1 MTIKLRLML
10 LIATGL
16 LTALIMSLAGYLG
29 NTRMGTAVQDSE
41 LSMTALRNHMEADM
55 MHDALRADVLSAMLV
70 GLGKS
75 TSTKAQVSD
84 SLKEHAEHFRQV
96 LADNLKLPLDNTLK
110 ANLEKIKP
118 SLDNYIST
126 GERIVTLALDDPDA
140 ARGELG
146 TFNAAFSQLEDQ
158 MATLSELIENNTQQ
172 ASVGTR
178 QSISVANF
186 TLGVVLI
193 ASLILL
199 LAQGRWVILSIMGP
213 LQTASRIAD
222 SIAHGNL
229 SEPIVEPVRKDEA
242 SALIRSLATMQRD
255 LRGMID
261 VVRSNAHGVN
271 TTSEQLS
278 HGCHEVAGSSQQQ
291 SAAASAMAAA
301 ASEMTAS
308 IEEITRHAERALAMA
323 NQAETLAKDGGQV
336 IHQVVSDMDGIAR
349 SAQQSAQVI
358 RTLDKESE
366 AIYSI
371 IQVIKGIADQTNLL
385 ALNAAIEA
393 ARAGEQ
399 GRGFAVVA
407 DEVRNLAGRTSASTQ
422 EIASMVGRIQQ
433 STREAVA
440 SMEEGVA
447 QVDKGMAVTADV
459 ERSIREILQA
469 TLNTTE
475 MVNDISRTIGE
486 QSLASNEIAHQ
497 VEMIAQMSESNSR
510 VIGQTASTTDE
521 LSSLAGQLSQSV
533 DRFRLYLIDFTHLK
547 SHLVELDIGQG
558 LRTGRGQTC
567 VVRRC
572 ARPFAYAAYPIG
584 TTRPAP

>member
-1 MTIKLRLML
+1 MKRLGSQPAVLARGTTMTIKLRLVL

-29 NTRMGTAVQDSE
+29 NTRMADAVQDNDV
-41 LSMTALRNHMEADM
+41 SMMVLRNHMEADM

-75 TSTKAQVSD
+75 TSTPAEVNS
-84 SLKEHAEHFRQV
+84 SIKEHAEHFREV
-96 LADNLKLPLDNTLK
+96 LAENLKLPLDASIK
-110 ANLEKIKP
+110 ASLEKIKP
-118 SLDNYIST
+118 SLDTYISA
-126 GERIVTLALDDPDA
+126 GERIVALALDNPEA
-140 ARGELG
+140 ARGELQ
-146 TFNAAFSQLEDQ
+146 TFNAAFSQLEEQ
-158 MATLSELIENNTQQ
+158 MAALSELIENNTQLT
-172 ASVGTR
+172 STGTR
-178 QSISVANF
+178 QTISNANW
-186 TLGVVLI
+186 TLAIVLG
-193 ASLILL
+193 ASLLLL
-199 LAQGRWVILSIMGP
+199 LAQGRWVTLSIMGP
-213 LQTASRIAD
+213 LRTASRIAQ

-229 SEPIVEPVRKDEA
+229 SEPIAEPKNQDEA

-255 LRGMID
+255 LRGMIE

-271 TTSEQLS
+271 GMSERLS
-278 HGCHEVAGSSQQQ
+278 QGCHEVAGSSQQQ
-291 SAAASAMAAA
+291 SVAASTMAAA

-308 IEEITRHAERALAMA
+308 IEEITRHAQRALDMA
-323 NQAETLAKDGGQV
+323 SQAETLAKDGGRV

-407 DEVRNLAGRTSASTQ
+407 DEVRSLAGRTSASTQ
-422 EIASMVGRIQQ
+422 EIASMVGSIQQ
-433 STREAVA
+433 NTRAAVI

-447 QVDKGMAVTADV
+447 QVDKGMAVTAEV
-459 ERSIREILQA
+459 ERAIREILQA
-469 TLNTTE
+469 TLSTTE
-475 MVNDISRTIGE
+475 LVNDISRTISE

-497 VEMIAQMSESNSR
+497 VERIAGMSESNSR
-510 VIGQTASTTDE
+510 VIGETASTTDE
-521 LSSLAGQLSQSV
+521 LSSLAGELSQPV
-533 DRFRLYLIDFTHLK
+533 DRFRL
-547 SHLVELDIGQG
+547 
-558 LRTGRGQTC
+558 
-567 VVRRC
+567 
-572 ARPFAYAAYPIG
+572 
-584 TTRPAP
+584 

>member
-1 MTIKLRLML
+1 MTSMTIKLRLWL

-29 NTRMGTAVQDSE
+29 NVRMADAVQDNE
-41 LSMTALRNHMEADM
+41 TSMTVLRNHMEADM

-75 TSTKAQVSD
+75 TSTKAEVGN
-84 SLKEHAEHFRQV
+84 SLKEHASHFRQV
-96 LADNLKLPLDNTLK
+96 LEDNLKLPLGDTLK
-110 ANLEKIKP
+110 TSLEKIKP
-118 SLDNYIST
+118 SLDTYINA
-126 GERIVTLALDDPDA
+126 GERIVALALDNPEA
-140 ARGELG
+140 ARGELE
-146 TFNAAFSQLEDQ
+146 TFNTAFSQLEGQ

-172 ASVGTR
+172 TSIGTR
-178 QSISVANF
+178 LTISNASF

-193 ASLILL
+193 ASLLL
-199 LAQGRWVILSIMGP
+199 LLVQGRWVSLSIMGP
-213 LQTASRIAD
+213 LQAASRIAA
-222 SIAHGNL
+222 SIARGNL
-229 SEPIVEPVRKDEA
+229 SEPIVVPDRKDEA
-242 SALIRSLATMQRD
+242 SALIRSLSTMQGD
-255 LRGMID
+255 LRGMIE

-271 TTSEQLS
+271 DMSEQLS
-278 HGCHEVAGSSQQQ
+278 QGCHEVAGSSQQQ
-291 SAAASAMAAA
+291 SAAASTMAAA

-308 IEEITRHAERALAMA
+308 IEEITQHAARALNMA
-323 NQAETLAKDGGQV
+323 NQAEALAKDGGRV

-407 DEVRNLAGRTSASTQ
+407 DEVRSLAGRTSASTQ

-433 STREAVA
+433 NTREAVT
-440 SMEEGVA
+440 SMEEGVT
-447 QVDKGMAVTADV
+447 QVDKGMAVTAEV
-459 ERSIREILQA
+459 ERAIREILQA
-469 TLNTTE
+469 TLSTTE
-475 MVNDISRTIGE
+475 LVNDISRTISE

-497 VEMIAQMSESNSR
+497 VEMIAGMSERNSQ
-510 VIGQTASTTDE
+510 VIGKTASTTDE
-521 LSSLAGQLSQSV
+521 LSALAGKLSQSV
-533 DRFRLYLIDFTHLK
+533 DRFRL
-547 SHLVELDIGQG
+547 
-558 LRTGRGQTC
+558 
-567 VVRRC
+567 
-572 ARPFAYAAYPIG
+572 
-584 TTRPAP
+584 

>member
-16 LTALIMSLAGYLG
+16 LTAMLMSLVSYLG
-29 NTRMGTAVQDSE
+29 NARMSDAVRE
-41 LSMTALRNHMEADM
+41 NEVSMTVLRNHMEADM
-55 MHDALRADVLSAMLV
+55 MHDALRADVLSALLV

-75 TSTKAQVSD
+75 ASSKDEVNS
-84 SLKEHAEHFRQV
+84 SLKEHAENFRKV
-96 LADNLKLPLDNTLK
+96 LADNLQLPVEAALKDKLQ
-110 ANLEKIKP
+110 AIKP
-118 SLDNYIST
+118 SLDTYI
-126 GERIVTLALDDPDA
+126 GAAERIVALALGDPEA
-140 ARGELG
+140 ARGELD
-146 TFNAAFSQLEDQ
+146 TFNNAFSQLEDQ
-158 MATLSELIENNTQQ
+158 MASLSELIESHTHQTGTGTQH
-172 ASVGTR
+172 T
-178 QSISVANF
+178 ISNANF
-186 TLGVVLI
+186 TLGAVLV
-193 ASLILL
+193 ASLLLL

-213 LQTASRIAD
+213 LQTASRIAAR
-222 SIAHGNL
+222 IAQGNL
-229 SEPIVEPVRKDEA
+229 SQAIVEPDRKDEA
-242 SALIRSLATMQRD
+242 SSLIRSLATMQRD

-261 VVRSNAHGVN
+261 VVRSNAHGITGV
-271 TTSEQLS
+271 TEQLS
-278 HGCHEVAGSSQQQ
+278 HGCHEVANSSQQQ
-291 SAAASAMAAA
+291 SSAASTMAAA

-308 IEEITRHAERALAMA
+308 IEEITRHAGHALEMA
-323 NQAETLAKDGGQV
+323 NQAEALAKDGGRV

-349 SAQQSAQVI
+349 SSQQSAQVI

-407 DEVRNLAGRTSASTQ
+407 DEVRSLAGRTSASTQ

-433 STREAVA
+433 STREAVT

-459 ERSIREILQA
+459 ERAIREILQA

-475 MVNDISRTIGE
+475 LVHDISRTISE
-486 QSLASNEIAHQ
+486 QSLASNEISHQ
-497 VEMIAQMSESNSR
+497 VEMIAGMSENNSR

-521 LSSLAGQLSQSV
+521 LSNLAGKLSQSV
-533 DRFRLYLIDFTHLK
+533 DRFQL
-547 SHLVELDIGQG
+547 
-558 LRTGRGQTC
+558 
-567 VVRRC
+567 
-572 ARPFAYAAYPIG
+572 
-584 TTRPAP
+584 

>member
-10 LIATGL
+10 LIGTGL
-16 LTALIMSLAGYLG
+16 LTALIMSLASYLG
-29 NTRMGTAVQDSE
+29 NTRMGDAVQDNDV
-41 LSMTALRNHMEADM
+41 SMTVLRNHMEADM
-55 MHDALRADVLSAMLV
+55 MHDALRADVLAAMLV

-75 TSTKAQVSD
+75 TSTPTEVNS

-96 LADNLKLPLDNTLK
+96 LADNFKQPLDDAIKTS
-110 ANLEKIKP
+110 LENIKP
-118 SLDNYIST
+118 SLDTYISA
-126 GERIVTLALDDPDA
+126 GERIVALALDNPEA
-140 ARGELG
+140 ARGELE
-146 TFNAAFSQLEDQ
+146 TFNAAFSRLEDQ
-158 MATLSELIENNTQQ
+158 MAALSELIENNTQLT
-172 ASVGTR
+172 SIGTR
-178 QSISVANF
+178 QTISQANW
-186 TLGVVLI
+186 TLAVVLI
-193 ASLILL
+193 ASLLLL

-213 LQTASRIAD
+213 LRTASHIAD

-229 SEPIVEPVRKDEA
+229 SEPIIEPKNHDEA

-255 LRGMID
+255 LRGMIE

-271 TTSEQLS
+271 GMSEQLS
-278 HGCHEVAGSSQQQ
+278 QGCHEVAGSSQQQ
-291 SAAASAMAAA
+291 SAAASTMAAA

-308 IEEITRHAERALAMA
+308 IEEITRHAQRALDMA
-323 NQAETLAKDGGQV
+323 NQAETLAKDGGRV

-407 DEVRNLAGRTSASTQ
+407 DEVRSLAGRTSASTQ

-433 STREAVA
+433 NTREAVT

-447 QVDKGMAVTADV
+447 QVDKGMAVTAEV
-459 ERSIREILQA
+459 ERAIREILQA
-469 TLNTTE
+469 TLSTTE
-475 MVNDISRTIGE
+475 LVNDISRTISE

-497 VEMIAQMSESNSR
+497 VEMIAGMSQSNSR
-510 VIGQTASTTDE
+510 VIGDTASTTDE
-521 LSSLAGQLSQSV
+521 LSSLAGKLSQSV
-533 DRFRLYLIDFTHLK
+533 DRFRL
-547 SHLVELDIGQG
+547 
-558 LRTGRGQTC
+558 
-567 VVRRC
+567 
-572 ARPFAYAAYPIG
+572 
-584 TTRPAP
+584 

>member
-1 MTIKLRLML
+1 MKRLGSQPAVLARGTTMTIKLRLVL

-29 NTRMGTAVQDSE
+29 NTRMADAVQDNDV
-41 LSMTALRNHMEADM
+41 SMTVLRNHMEADM

-75 TSTKAQVSD
+75 TSTPAEVNS
-84 SLKEHAEHFRQV
+84 SIKEHAEHFREV
-96 LADNLKLPLDNTLK
+96 LADNLKLPLDASIK
-110 ANLEKIKP
+110 ASLEKIKP
-118 SLDNYIST
+118 SLDTYISA
-126 GERIVTLALDDPDA
+126 GERIVALALDNPEA
-140 ARGELG
+140 ARGELQ

-158 MATLSELIENNTQQ
+158 MAALSELIENHTQLT
-172 ASVGTR
+172 STGTR
-178 QSISVANF
+178 QTISNANW
-186 TLGVVLI
+186 TLIIVLG
-193 ASLILL
+193 ASLLLL
-199 LAQGRWVILSIMGP
+199 LAQGRWVTLSIMGP
-213 LQTASRIAD
+213 LRTASRIAQ

-229 SEPIVEPVRKDEA
+229 SEPIVEPKNQDEA

-255 LRGMID
+255 LRGMIE

-271 TTSEQLS
+271 GMSERLS
-278 HGCHEVAGSSQQQ
+278 QGCHEVAGSSQQQ
-291 SAAASAMAAA
+291 SVAASTMAAA

-308 IEEITRHAERALAMA
+308 IEEITRHAQRALDMA
-323 NQAETLAKDGGQV
+323 SQAETLAKDGGRV

-407 DEVRNLAGRTSASTQ
+407 DEVRSLAGRTSASTQ
-422 EIASMVGRIQQ
+422 EIASMVGSIQQ
-433 STREAVA
+433 NTREAVI

-447 QVDKGMAVTADV
+447 QVDKGMAVTAEV
-459 ERSIREILQA
+459 ERAIREILQA
-469 TLNTTE
+469 TLSTTE
-475 MVNDISRTIGE
+475 LVNDISRTISE

-497 VEMIAQMSESNSR
+497 VERIAGMSESNSR
-510 VIGQTASTTDE
+510 VIGETASTTDE
-521 LSSLAGQLSQSV
+521 LSSLAGKLSQSV
-533 DRFRLYLIDFTHLK
+533 DRFRL
-547 SHLVELDIGQG
+547 
-558 LRTGRGQTC
+558 
-567 VVRRC
+567 
-572 ARPFAYAAYPIG
+572 
-584 TTRPAP
+584 

>member
-1 MTIKLRLML
+1 MTSMTIKLRLWL

-29 NTRMGTAVQDSE
+29 NVRMADAVQDNE
-41 LSMTALRNHMEADM
+41 TSMTVLRNHMEADM

-75 TSTKAQVSD
+75 TSTKAEVGN
-84 SLKEHAEHFRQV
+84 SLKEHASHFRQV
-96 LADNLKLPLDNTLK
+96 LEDNLKLPLGDTLK
-110 ANLEKIKP
+110 TSLEKIKP
-118 SLDNYIST
+118 SLDTYINA
-126 GERIVTLALDDPDA
+126 GERIVALALDNPEA
-140 ARGELG
+140 ARGELE
-146 TFNAAFSQLEDQ
+146 TFNTAFSQLEGQ

-172 ASVGTR
+172 TSIGTR
-178 QSISVANF
+178 LTISNASF

-193 ASLILL
+193 ASLLL
-199 LAQGRWVILSIMGP
+199 LLVQGRWVSLSIMGP
-213 LQTASRIAD
+213 LQAASRIAA
-222 SIAHGNL
+222 SIARGNL
-229 SEPIVEPVRKDEA
+229 SEPIVVPDRKDEA
-242 SALIRSLATMQRD
+242 SALIRSLSTMQGD
-255 LRGMID
+255 LRGMIE

-271 TTSEQLS
+271 DMSGQLS
-278 HGCHEVAGSSQQQ
+278 QGCHEVAGSSQQQ
-291 SAAASAMAAA
+291 SSAAITMAAA

-308 IEEITRHAERALAMA
+308 IEEITQHAARALNMA
-323 NQAETLAKDGGQV
+323 NQAEALAKDGGRV

-407 DEVRNLAGRTSASTQ
+407 DEVRSLAGRTSASTQ

-433 STREAVA
+433 NTREAVT
-440 SMEEGVA
+440 SMEEGVT
-447 QVDKGMAVTADV
+447 QVDKGMAVTAEV
-459 ERSIREILQA
+459 ERAIREILQA
-469 TLNTTE
+469 TLSTTE
-475 MVNDISRTIGE
+475 LVNDISRTISE

-497 VEMIAQMSESNSR
+497 VEMIAGMSERNSQ
-510 VIGQTASTTDE
+510 VIGKTASTTDE
-521 LSSLAGQLSQSV
+521 LSALAGKLSQSV
-533 DRFRLYLIDFTHLK
+533 DRFRL
-547 SHLVELDIGQG
+547 
-558 LRTGRGQTC
+558 
-567 VVRRC
+567 
-572 ARPFAYAAYPIG
+572 
-584 TTRPAP
+584 

>member
-1 MTIKLRLML
+1 LKRLGSQPAVLARGTTMTIKLRLVL

-29 NTRMGTAVQDSE
+29 NTRMADAVQDNDV
-41 LSMTALRNHMEADM
+41 SMTVLRNHMEADM

-75 TSTKAQVSD
+75 TSTPAEVNS
-84 SLKEHAEHFRQV
+84 SIKEHAEHFREV
-96 LADNLKLPLDNTLK
+96 LADNLKLPLDASIK
-110 ANLEKIKP
+110 ASLEKIKP
-118 SLDNYIST
+118 SLDTYISA
-126 GERIVTLALDDPDA
+126 GERIVARALENPEA
-140 ARGELG
+140 ARGELQ
-146 TFNAAFSQLEDQ
+146 TFNAAFSQLEEQ
-158 MATLSELIENNTQQ
+158 MAALSELIENNTQLT
-172 ASVGTR
+172 STGTR
-178 QSISVANF
+178 QTISNANW
-186 TLGVVLI
+186 TLIIVLG
-193 ASLILL
+193 ASLLLL
-199 LAQGRWVILSIMGP
+199 LAQGRWVTLSIMGP
-213 LQTASRIAD
+213 LRTASRIAQ

-229 SEPIVEPVRKDEA
+229 SEPIAEPKNQDEA

-255 LRGMID
+255 LRGMIE

-271 TTSEQLS
+271 GMSERLS
-278 HGCHEVAGSSQQQ
+278 QGCHEVAGSSQQQ
-291 SAAASAMAAA
+291 SVAASTMAAA

-308 IEEITRHAERALAMA
+308 IEEITRHAQRALDMA
-323 NQAETLAKDGGQV
+323 SQAETLAKDGGRV

-407 DEVRNLAGRTSASTQ
+407 DEVRSLAGRTSASTQ
-422 EIASMVGRIQQ
+422 EIASMVGSIQQ
-433 STREAVA
+433 NTREAVI

-447 QVDKGMAVTADV
+447 QVDKGMAVTAEV
-459 ERSIREILQA
+459 ERAIREILQA
-469 TLNTTE
+469 TLSTTE
-475 MVNDISRTIGE
+475 LVNDISRTISE

-497 VEMIAQMSESNSR
+497 VERIAGMSESNSR
-510 VIGQTASTTDE
+510 VIGETASTTDE
-521 LSSLAGQLSQSV
+521 LSSLAGKLSQSV
-533 DRFRLYLIDFTHLK
+533 DRFRL
-547 SHLVELDIGQG
+547 
-558 LRTGRGQTC
+558 
-567 VVRRC
+567 
-572 ARPFAYAAYPIG
+572 
-584 TTRPAP
+584 